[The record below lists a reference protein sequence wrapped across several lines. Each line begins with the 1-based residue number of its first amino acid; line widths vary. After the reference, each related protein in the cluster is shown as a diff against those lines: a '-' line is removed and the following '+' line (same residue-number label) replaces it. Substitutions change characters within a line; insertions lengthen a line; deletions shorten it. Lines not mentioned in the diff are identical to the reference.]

1 MNEKAKKVSIKSL
14 NAEIEK
20 YTVLIEKKKA
30 SIIALND
37 EIKEYES
44 KIKECEEQREQLS
57 REQIQKQIEISW
69 FNDAKISVDQLTKI
83 VELGTKLKD
92 KIEELSIED
101 ILQAVDLIHGEKKT
115 NDDNKTDTSS
125 SSEKINKNGEV

>member
-115 NDDNKTDTSS
+115 NVDNKTDTSS